1 MRQEHRSKCW
11 TKYPNPNKNI
21 IHVLGITLAT
31 EQSRSNGSWE
41 KAMTQNETTRDELI
55 AEILR
60 YVVAHPDAKDT
71 IDGIEKWWLSKSTKR
86 EGKRKTEEALNFLA
100 VKGWLNARSSP
111 QSETIYSL
119 NENSA
124 EEIDAFLKDTS

>member
-1 MRQEHRSKCW
+1 
-11 TKYPNPNKNI
+11 
-21 IHVLGITLAT
+21 
-31 EQSRSNGSWE
+31 
-41 KAMTQNETTRDELI
+41 MTQNETTRDELI

-71 IDGIEKWWLSKSTKR
+71 IDGIQKWWLPKDIKL

-100 VKGWLNARSSP
+100 AKGWLNIRSSP

-119 NENSA
+119 NENSS
-124 EEIDAFLKDTS
+124 EEIDAFLKEIP